1 MFKLYLFFSDL
12 RNVYN
17 DSDDNDSVSIID
29 MMRRLFR
36 GYDKNQMIAI
46 RDACLK
52 MAKFIEEEIQD
63 PIR

>member
-36 GYDKNQMIAI
+36 GYDKNQMITI